1 MKKKQGKQNQ
11 SIRTMNKLE
20 YESPFL
26 EEFYL
31 SPSDCHLEEI
41 TPFYP
46 PLSSVKELKNPQLA
60 KSVSGEGGNISR
72 ENDVNIDTN
81 SLSASDSHLSIPL
94 TLIFFSREK
103 FPLSR
108 EKNLSIAWRFL

>member
-1 MKKKQGKQNQ
+1 
-11 SIRTMNKLE
+11 MNKLE

-60 KSVSGEGGNISR
+60 KSVSEEGGNISR

-81 SLSASDSHLSIPL
+81 SLHTSDSHFFLQGE
-94 TLIFFSREK
+94 IFFKQGEES
-103 FPLSR
+103 FDSLSPLVDFFESFGGY
-108 EKNLSIAWRFL
+108 KKLHLL